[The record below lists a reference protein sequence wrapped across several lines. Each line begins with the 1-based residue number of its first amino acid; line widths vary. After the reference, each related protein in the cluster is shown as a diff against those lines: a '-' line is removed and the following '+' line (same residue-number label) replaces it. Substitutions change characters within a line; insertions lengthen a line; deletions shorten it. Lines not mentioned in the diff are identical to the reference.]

1 MNRAK
6 IILILLLCS
15 ATILAQD
22 LSKVYEKVVNGVV
35 VIETTEKE
43 IVNTNGRR
51 AQMSVGGLGTGF
63 LIDNEHIMT
72 AAHVVQTAE
81 SVSIRFH
88 NNEVIPADVISNYK
102 NADVS
107 LLKLKWAP
115 KEATILKLGD
125 SDEVKIGE
133 QVFVVGSPLGLSYS
147 FSSGY
152 ISGRQE
158 SRRTSNSLVKA
169 EYLQTDASINQ
180 GNSGG
185 PMFNLKGEVVGIVS
199 HILTQSGGFEGIG
212 FAATSNIAKELL
224 LDEQAM
230 WTGIDGIWLTP
241 EMAGL
246 LNVPQSSGV
255 LVTKVVLLSPL
266 GLMGVRGGKYE
277 VEIEGEKFLLGGDV
291 ILSFNGVKLAYDDG
305 SINALM
311 NELRTAR
318 SKGTTT
324 MEVLRAGKVVT
335 LTANK

>member
-6 IILILLLCS
+6 IIVILMLCS

-43 IVNTNGRR
+43 IVSANGRR

-63 LIDNEHIMT
+63 LIDNEHVMT

-88 NNEVIPADVISNYK
+88 NDEVIPADVISDYK
-102 NADVS
+102 NADVA

-125 SDEVKIGE
+125 SDQVKIGE

-158 SRRTSNSLVKA
+158 SRRTLNSLVRA

-185 PMFNLKGEVVGIVS
+185 PMFNMKGEVVGIVS

-212 FAATSNIAKELL
+212 FAATSNLAQDLL
-224 LDEQAM
+224 LNEQAM
-230 WTGIDGIWLTP
+230 WTGVDGLWLSGDL
-241 EMAGL
+241 ARIFNL
-246 LNVPQSSGV
+246 PQPSGM
-255 LVTKVVLLSPL
+255 LVTKVVLLSPF
-266 GLMGVRGGKYE
+266 GLMGVQGGKYKA
-277 VEIEGEKFLLGGDV
+277 VIEGEEMLVGGDI
-291 ILSFNGVKLAYDDG
+291 ILSFNGVKLSFDEG
-305 SINALM
+305 SLNKLM
-311 NELRTAR
+311 EEL
-318 SKGTTT
+318 SKTNKENMTL
-324 MEVLRAGKVVT
+324 EVLRGGEIKV
-335 LTANK
+335 LKSN

>member
-1 MNRAK
+1 MNRAR
-6 IILILLLCS
+6 IILLIMLCS
-15 ATILAQD
+15 ASVLAQD

-43 IVNTNGRR
+43 MVSANGRR

-63 LIDNEHIMT
+63 LIDDNHIMT

-81 SVSIRFH
+81 TVSIRFH
-88 NNEVIPADVISNYK
+88 NNEVIPANVVSNYK

-115 KEATILKLGD
+115 RDPTVLRLGD
-125 SDEVKIGE
+125 SDEIKIGE

-169 EYLQTDASINQ
+169 EFLQTDASINQ

-230 WTGIDGIWLTP
+230 WTGIDGVWLTP
-241 EMAGL
+241 QLASL

-255 LVTKVVLLSPL
+255 LVSKVVLLSPL

-277 VEIEGEKFLLGGDV
+277 ATIEGEEILLGGDI
-291 ILSFNGVKLAYDDG
+291 ILSFNGVKLAYDDS
-305 SINALM
+305 SITALM
-311 NELRTAR
+311 NELRNT
-318 SKGTTT
+318 SKSGAST
-324 MEVLRAGKVVT
+324 MEVLRGGKVIT

>member
-6 IILILLLCS
+6 IIVILMLCS

-43 IVNTNGRR
+43 IVSANGRR

-88 NNEVIPADVISNYK
+88 NDEVIPADVISDYK
-102 NADVS
+102 NADVA

-125 SDEVKIGE
+125 SDQVKIGE

-158 SRRTSNSLVKA
+158 SRRTLNSLVRA

-185 PMFNLKGEVVGIVS
+185 PMFNMKGEVVGIVS

-212 FAATSNIAKELL
+212 FAATSNLAQDLL
-224 LDEQAM
+224 LNEQAM
-230 WTGIDGIWLTP
+230 WTGIDGLWLSGDL
-241 EMAGL
+241 ARIFNL
-246 LNVPQSSGV
+246 PQPSGM
-255 LVTKVVLLSPL
+255 LVTKVVLLSPF
-266 GLMGVRGGKYE
+266 GLMGVQGGKYKA
-277 VEIEGEKFLLGGDV
+277 VIEGEEMLVGGDI
-291 ILSFNGVKLAYDDG
+291 ILSFNGVELSFDEGSLNKL
-305 SINALM
+305 M
-311 NELRTAR
+311 EEL
-318 SKGTTT
+318 SKTNKENMTL
-324 MEVLRAGKVVT
+324 EVLRGGQIKT
-335 LTANK
+335 LRSN